1 MTNRGFADEIEIARQ
16 AGRRCTTPTSIDRH
30 RWWTASYRVEVTG
43 RLDAAGRELEP
54 FDGHVADIDAAVA
67 AVAVC
72 LLHAD
77 LDASHED
84 AVAAVLSAAAGST

>member
-1 MTNRGFADEIEIARQ
+1 MYDAHV
-16 AGRRCTTPTSIDRH
+16 DRSAPLVD
-30 RWWTASYRVEVTG
+30 RELRVEVTG

-84 AVAAVLSAAAGST
+84 AVAVCLHVLGHSCRSTSRATA